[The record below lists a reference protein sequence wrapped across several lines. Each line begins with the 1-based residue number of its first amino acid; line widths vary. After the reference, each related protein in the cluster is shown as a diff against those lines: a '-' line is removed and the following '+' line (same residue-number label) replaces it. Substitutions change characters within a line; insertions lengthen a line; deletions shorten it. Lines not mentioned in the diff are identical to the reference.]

1 MDEGRFSIS
10 AQALYRPLGTAAAPR
25 VIDVRRAAAFDADD
39 RMLISAVR
47 REPGDV
53 GQWGRDLRPDLPVVV
68 YCVHRI
74 VTVTIEELRMDQGV
88 EPHAAATASCQR
100 AVASARKALSVDREM
115 RWR

>member
-1 MDEGRFSIS
+1 MRHKSFDDIQCPIARSLEG
-10 AQALYRPLGTAAAPR
+10 
-25 VIDVRRAAAFDADD
+25 
-39 RMLISAVR
+39 
-47 REPGDV
+47 
-53 GQWGRDLRPDLPVVV
+53 
-68 YCVHRI
+68 I

>member
-1 MDEGRFSIS
+1 MS
-10 AQALYRPLGTAAAPR
+10 ADLQRNNPVRWNIQAHGAN
-25 VIDVRRAAAFDADD
+25 DAFAQ
-39 RMLISAVR
+39 SHER
-47 REPGDV
+47 REEG
-53 GQWGRDLRPDLPVVV
+53 
-68 YCVHRI
+68 I